1 MHLGGH
7 VLFGQKVRVPIPLSR
22 RETAFLQRSVYVLD
36 LRMSGKDD
44 SCRRQRGIDAAARA
58 EFVAALRRGA
68 RREDAA
74 AEAGFSLMGF
84 YGARGRDPA
93 FKAAWADALAAT
105 PAAERRERAYAE
117 RGERGEVRIAA
128 ANRRLLQRRRR
139 RHVLFTAERQAVFLR
154 HFAETCDTK
163 AAAAAAGVSESTVH
177 LHCRTDPA
185 FAEAYRA
192 ALAEGYVRLE
202 AEAVRLRLAAQQKL
216 RAAIEAGAEPCPP
229 RKAGACPA
237 CGRSADADAEFD
249 RTMKLLA
256 RWDRKPRR
264 ADHDFKPG
272 GRRQAWTFDMA
283 IKALA
288 RKLEALGIP
297 LPPPPPPE

>member
-1 MHLGGH
+1 M
-7 VLFGQKVRVPIPLSR
+7 
-22 RETAFLQRSVYVLD
+22 T
-36 LRMSGKDD
+36 GKDD
-44 SCRRQRGIDAAARA
+44 SCRGQRRIDAAAKA

-84 YGARGRDPA
+84 YGARSRDPA
-93 FKAAWADALAAT
+93 FRAAWAAALAAT
-105 PAAERRERAYAE
+105 PAAERRERAYVE

-139 RHVLFTAERQAVFLR
+139 RHVLFTAERQAVFLT

-177 LHCRTDPA
+177 RHCRTDRA

-192 ALAEGYVRLE
+192 ALAEGYAKLE
-202 AEAVRLRLAAQQKL
+202 AEALRQRLAAQQKL
-216 RAAIEAGAEPCPP
+216 RAAVEAAGLPTPPALAAES
-229 RKAGACPA
+229 G
-237 CGRSADADAEFD
+237 AEFD
-249 RTMKLLA
+249 RIMKLLA

-264 ADHDFKPG
+264 VDSRFTPG
-272 GRRQAWTFDMA
+272 GRRQRWTFDEA
-283 IKALA
+283 IVLLDKRL
-288 RKLEALGIP
+288 RALGARR
-297 LPPPPPPE
+297 PPPGK